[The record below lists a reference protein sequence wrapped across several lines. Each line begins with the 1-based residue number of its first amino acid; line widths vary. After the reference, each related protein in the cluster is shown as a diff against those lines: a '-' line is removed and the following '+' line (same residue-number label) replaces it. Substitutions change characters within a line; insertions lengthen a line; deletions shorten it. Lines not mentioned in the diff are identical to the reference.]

1 LELYFKSGVFYNLPS
16 NSFISNPKKL
26 SQLADS
32 ILSMSFITE
41 ELKSLLSIEGKVLVR
56 VVYFYWQNRAKK
68 GEEFEYI
75 DTIGFFLSENQS
87 LFIRYDESCEG
98 ICIPHF
104 DLELEN
110 KKLMAEFAGALFIK
124 DRDRSTSVLW
134 KDLVGKVIDQVLI
147 EENSNKQLMLEIGGQ
162 DILIEAGLEGLDIGI
177 FEEE

>member
-1 LELYFKSGVFYNLPS
+1 MDFKIGFFYKLPT
-16 NSFISNPKKL
+16 NSFISNPKKI

-56 VVYFYWQNRAKK
+56 VVYYYWQNRAKK

-75 DTIGFFLSENQS
+75 DVVGFYTNENRP

-98 ICIPHF
+98 LCVPNF
-104 DLELEN
+104 DLEAEN
-110 KKLMAEFAGALFIK
+110 KKLMAEFSGALFIK
-124 DRDRSTSVLW
+124 ERDRSTSVLW

-147 EENSNKQLMLEIGGQ
+147 EENSNKQLMFEIAGQ
-162 DILIEAGLEGLDIGI
+162 DILIEAGIEGLDIGI